1 MFIGMRP
8 SWRRVIKRRVITG
21 NLLHCLRAADSVMNS
36 SASRMQS
43 RVYSGYAE
51 AQPALAAKQQQST
64 LPRPHPRRLR
74 ILPVLT
80 RRSWAWCGRC
90 FIGGLRSV
98 EALKFGRSDAAGGV
112 LPGDWMFEGGR
123 LLEGDD
129 GVAGWCRG
137 LRGERSDDLW
147 R

>member
-1 MFIGMRP
+1 MLIGMRL
-8 SWRRVIKRRVITG
+8 SWRRVIKRRVRTG
-21 NLLHCLRAADSVMNS
+21 NLLHCLGLRTR
-36 SASRMQS
+36 SRT
-43 RVYSGYAE
+43 
-51 AQPALAAKQQQST
+51 LST